1 VLDQT
6 LEALIESLA
15 AMPGWIKPVPA
26 GVSLD
31 LALLLDKFQGLLEDS
46 SAEAGDLLAQIDSQ
60 LGGDEPKNRFQ
71 TISDLVEDYE
81 YEEALD
87 LLGQLRNKLN

>member
-1 VLDQT
+1 
-6 LEALIESLA
+6 
-15 AMPGWIKPVPA
+15 MPGWIKPVPA

-60 LGGDEPKNRFQ
+60 LGGDKPKNRFQ